1 MATVAALN
9 AATKL
14 DEILVRIDDAPLD
27 GLGGLRIVATIVQS
41 YPAPA
46 KLVASLNLR
55 PRHTGSHCGQPLPG
69 ESPESPAEYHPPFE
83 PVKEGVLHGGHN

>member
-1 MATVAALN
+1 MAAVAALN
-9 AATKL
+9 AATQL
-14 DEILVRIDDAPLD
+14 DQILVRIDDAPLD
-27 GLGGLRIVATIVQS
+27 GLGGPRIVAAVVES
-41 YPAPA
+41 HPASA

-55 PRHTGSHCGQPLPG
+55 PSHTGSHSGQPLPG